1 MSDGETGIGPVSQSV
16 TTLLGSLPVTVAES
30 PTAMAAVELARS
42 IDQGPDTYRFQ
53 AALVRELRECV
64 AELRSAAEAMGS
76 TEDDVDDLAAR
87 RAARRA
93 AADAV

>member
-1 MSDGETGIGPVSQSV
+1 MGDGQHDQGPVSQSV
-16 TTLLGSLPVTVAES
+16 MTLLGSLPVSVAAS
-30 PTAMAAVELARS
+30 PTALAAAELARS
-42 IDQGPDTYRFQ
+42 IDQGPETYRFQ
-53 AALVRELRECV
+53 AALVRELRECC
-64 AELRSAAEAMGS
+64 AELRAAAEAMGS